1 MTRAGHMKRCAHCG
15 SLVEVRPPTI
25 ESEALA
31 LLARDLEGAPED
43 CWRFFRAVWAPAPG
57 YRTTDALARALA
69 VSSATFATRFKSAGL
84 PTANHYRRMATFTR
98 AARLFELPGFTLVRV
113 AAAVGVGTHQSFT
126 RMCRHVL
133 GITTAEFRRRYTGA
147 DMLDRYR
154 RELILPHRDTLRA
167 FSPLVGEGIR
177 QITPRRSQLARSA

>member
-1 MTRAGHMKRCAHCG
+1 MTRAGHMQRCAHCG

-25 ESEALA
+25 ESEALG

-57 YRTTDALARALA
+57 YRTTLALARDLA
-69 VSSATFATRFKSAGL
+69 VAEATLAARFTRVGL
-84 PTANHYRRMATFTR
+84 PTPNVYRRMALFTR

-113 AAAVGVGTHQSFT
+113 AAAVGVGSHQALS

-133 GITTAEFRRRYTGA
+133 GTTTAEFRRRHTGA
-147 DMLDRYR
+147 DMLERFR
-154 RELILPHRDTLRA
+154 RELILPYRDTLRA
-167 FSPLVGEGIR
+167 FSPVVGEGIR